1 MKPYN
6 LPRSP
11 SARAARR
18 NADLQDQHRLKH
30 KQRLRRDRRRSAFA
44 TMKKRCK
51 IVRDYHGRR
60 HTALTEAEAASQT
73 ASRFGIG
80 ASSLRRFY
88 RLWRKGGKR
97 ALLPCYKRLN
107 PAKTP
112 LPFDL
117 VEIILVLRA
126 RLGWCG
132 QRIAAE
138 LEQRNIARVSHTTI
152 YRLFRRYHVPVHTY
166 HPVGKCDGIRY
177 RRQRVRAPNWTWH
190 VDFAGPWTDADGRK
204 HSLVV
209 VLDSYS
215 RMLLAL
221 EIVDGQ
227 RAEAVEA
234 VLEGL
239 FAQYGAPKV
248 LITDNGRAFAPSL
261 PEQGHR
267 FGRFL
272 AHYGVEHRRAR
283 PYYPQTNGK
292 VEAVIKTVER
302 EFLRLLGWCKGE
314 ACHWR
319 WSEIKAEARSF
330 QGWYNFYRGHGA
342 LGYRVPAALYAG
354 ISLDKQGLENVF
366 GLLPESA
373 VVVEDLPVITQANR
387 MDRLSLALT
396 V

>member
-11 SARAARR
+11 SAHASRR
-18 NADLQDQHRLKH
+18 NADLQYQHRLKH
-30 KQRLRRDRRRSAFA
+30 KQRLRRDRRRTAFA

-73 ASRFGIG
+73 AARFGIG

-97 ALLPCYKRLN
+97 TLLPCYKRLN
-107 PAKTP
+107 PARTP

-126 RLGWCG
+126 RLGWC
-132 QRIAAE
+132 
-138 LEQRNIARVSHTTI
+138 
-152 YRLFRRYHVPVHTY
+152 
-166 HPVGKCDGIRY
+166 K
-177 RRQRVRAPNWTWH
+177 
-190 VDFAGPWTDADGRK
+190 
-204 HSLVV
+204 
-209 VLDSYS
+209 
-215 RMLLAL
+215 
-221 EIVDGQ
+221 
-227 RAEAVEA
+227 
-234 VLEGL
+234 
-239 FAQYGAPKV
+239 GA
-248 LITDNGRAFAPSL
+248 
-261 PEQGHR
+261 
-267 FGRFL
+267 
-272 AHYGVEHRRAR
+272 
-283 PYYPQTNGK
+283 
-292 VEAVIKTVER
+292 
-302 EFLRLLGWCKGE
+302 

-319 WSEIKAEARSF
+319 WLEIEAEAGSF